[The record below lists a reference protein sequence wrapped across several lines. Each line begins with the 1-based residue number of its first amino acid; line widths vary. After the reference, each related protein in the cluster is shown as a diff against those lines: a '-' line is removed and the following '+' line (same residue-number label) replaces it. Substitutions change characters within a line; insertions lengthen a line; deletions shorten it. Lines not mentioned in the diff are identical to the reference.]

1 MSRWSGSY
9 DEKPSPSPPIFSD
22 FTCIDEPYPRR
33 RPGRSGDKDEPVPR
47 HDTKGLVPKSML
59 DS

>member
-1 MSRWSGSY
+1 MSYRCRGH
-9 DEKPSPSPPIFSD
+9 DENPSPSLEFSD
-22 FTCIDEPYPRR
+22 FTCDDETYPKRK
-33 RPGRSGDKDEPVPR
+33 PVRSGDKDELVPR